1 MITGKENL
9 LRAMNFK
16 GPSHLPV
23 HIDLNFDWLVEKD
36 EVKQREIIGLM
47 DGIQKDM
54 IVRGYHSPD
63 TPEEAP
69 EGIKKWRDIWD
80 VGWED
85 NGHGARVISHP
96 LEAGYE
102 SLARYSFPE
111 SGNPAWFAN
120 ADSQFASTPGLFHV
134 GTVWFTLFERLWM
147 LRGFNNMLM
156 DPYIYESEFMA
167 LRDRIVDFCLVQIDS
182 WPSYGADAVYF
193 SDDWGSQ
200 RALLMNPDDW
210 RVLYKPAY
218 KKLFDRVHEKG
229 LKVFMHLCGN
239 VTSILP
245 DLIDIGLNVLNPVQP
260 QAMDVELLSRE
271 FGGDLCFYG
280 GIDVQGTMVH
290 GSSEEIR
297 KEISRLV
304 ELFGRF
310 NGGYICSTSHSLMP
324 ETPLDNIITMLRTI
338 QEFQ

>member
-1 MITGKENL
+1 
-9 LRAMNFK
+9 
-16 GPSHLPV
+16 
-23 HIDLNFDWLVEKD
+23 
-36 EVKQREIIGLM
+36 
-47 DGIQKDM
+47 
-54 IVRGYHSPD
+54 
-63 TPEEAP
+63 
-69 EGIKKWRDIWD
+69 
-80 VGWED
+80 
-85 NGHGARVISHP
+85 
-96 LEAGYE
+96 
-102 SLARYSFPE
+102 
-111 SGNPAWFAN
+111 
-120 ADSQFASTPGLFHV
+120 
-134 GTVWFTLFERLWM
+134 
-147 LRGFNNMLM
+147 
-156 DPYIYESEFMA
+156 
-167 LRDRIVDFCLVQIDS
+167 
-182 WPSYGADAVYF
+182 
-193 SDDWGSQ
+193 
-200 RALLMNPDDW
+200 MNPDDW

-239 VTSILP
+239 ITAILP

-324 ETPLDNIITMLRTI
+324 ETPLDNIITMFRTI
-338 QEFQ
+338 REFQ